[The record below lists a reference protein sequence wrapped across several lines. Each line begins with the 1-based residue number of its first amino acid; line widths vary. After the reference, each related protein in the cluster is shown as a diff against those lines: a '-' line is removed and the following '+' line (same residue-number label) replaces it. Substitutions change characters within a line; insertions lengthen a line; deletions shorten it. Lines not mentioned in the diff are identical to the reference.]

1 MGSNPLKQLAGQTA
15 VYGVSSIIGRLV
27 NYLLVPLHTYNFI
40 TAEYGAVSNMYAFA
54 AILLVVLT
62 YGLETA
68 FFRFYNTTGKD
79 PAVYST
85 AFLSILVSTFIIV
98 ACLIPVRQLIALVLN
113 VPDHP
118 EFVVWFA
125 IIVGLDA
132 IAAIP
137 FARLRAVNR
146 ARQFATL
153 KLVNIGINLVLNLF
167 FIYAV
172 PWLSEHGSSTV
183 QSVVSLFYQGKL
195 LIAYIFVSNLI
206 ASVIQLAIFVPGILR
221 NRLTFN
227 APLWRKMMTYAL
239 PLLLLSVA
247 GTINQ
252 TIDRLLLTWM
262 LPRES
267 SMEQV
272 GIYSACFK
280 IPIIMYFFLQAFRYA
295 AEPFFFTRNNPEE
308 AKKIYPEVMNAF
320 VIISC
325 LVFLGTMFY
334 LDDLF
339 IYFVDASYRQ
349 GSTIVPVVL
358 LAFVFQGISFNL
370 SMWYKLTQRTIF
382 GAWLA
387 LIGTAV
393 IILVN
398 VLGIPRYGFMAPAV
412 AFLLSNIVVT
422 VLSWQ
427 YGQKYFP
434 VPYKGGRILLYL
446 MLAVGIWWCIGIL
459 PLQNIVLRLTVRTIV
474 LMLATLLYLRIEGWS
489 PTRLMAALFRKN
501 T

>member
-1 MGSNPLKQLAGQTA
+1 MGANPLKQLAGQTA

-85 AFLSILVSTFIIV
+85 AFLSILVSTILIT
-98 ACLIPVRQLIALVLN
+98 ACLIPARQLIALVLN

-118 EFVVWFA
+118 EFVVWFV

-146 ARQFATL
+146 AKQFATL
-153 KLVNIGINLVLNLF
+153 KLVNIGITLVLNLF

-172 PWLSEHGSSTV
+172 PWLSEHGSSPFQKV
-183 QSVVSLFYQGKL
+183 IALFYQGKL

-206 ASVIQLAIFVPGILR
+206 ASVVQLAIFIPGILK

-227 APLWRKMMTYAL
+227 TPLWRKMMSYAL

-262 LPRES
+262 LPRET

-320 VIISC
+320 VIITC

-334 LDDLF
+334 LNDLF

-358 LAFVFQGISFNL
+358 LAFIFQGISFNL

-387 LIGTAV
+387 LIGTA
-393 IILVN
+393 IILLVN
-398 VLGIPRYGFMAPAV
+398 IIGIPRYGYMAPAV
-412 AFLLSNIVVT
+412 AFLLSNVVVT
-422 VLSWQ
+422 LLSWQ
-427 YGQKYFP
+427 YGQRYFP
-434 VPYKGGRILLYL
+434 VPYRVGRILLYL
-446 MLAVGIWWCIGIL
+446 ILTVSIWWLVGQVHIHHSI
-459 PLQNIVLRLTVRTIV
+459 LRLSVRTVV

-489 PTRLMAALFRKN
+489 PARILTSLLRKN
-501 T
+501 A